1 MSIAHVKLDG
11 LNNRELLLET
21 VLPVLRAHGV
31 DAVELVWRTDRGGWL
46 LEVTLERPEA
56 TTPGAGVTLELCAD
70 ISRELSAALDQADL
84 IPHHYRLEVGSPGL
98 ERALYESRDYARFAG
113 QFARIKLKAPI
124 EGQYVLRGTLRGLDA
139 EGRVVLE
146 DERAQLVQFPFDGID
161 SARLEFEVSSAS
173 ARGGKGPHGRASGR
187 GPRAQRP
194 QR

>member
-1 MSIAHVKLDG
+1 MSIAHEKLDG
-11 LNNRELLLET
+11 LNRERVLEA
-21 VLPVLRAHGV
+21 VLPVLCAHGV

-46 LEVTLERPEA
+46 LELTVEQPES
-56 TTPGAGVTLELCAD
+56 TSPGEGVTLELCTG
-70 ISRELSAALDQADL
+70 ISRDLSAALDVADT

-98 ERALYESRDYARFAG
+98 ERTLYRVRDYARFSG

-146 DERAQLVQFPFDGID
+146 DERGKLVALPFDGIE
-161 SARLEFEVSSAS
+161 SARLLFELSSAG

-187 GPRAQRP
+187 GLRAQRP

>member
-11 LNNRELLLET
+11 LNRERVLEA

-31 DAVELVWRTDRGGWL
+31 DAVELVWRTDRGGWV
-46 LEVTLERPEA
+46 LEVTVEYPES
-56 TTPGAGVTLELCAD
+56 TLPGAGVTLDLCTE
-70 ISRELSAALDQADL
+70 ISRGLSAALDVADI
-84 IPHHYRLEVGSPGL
+84 IPHRYRLEVGSPGL
-98 ERALYESRDYARFAG
+98 ERTLYGVRDYARFAG
-113 QFARIKLKAPI
+113 QFARIKLKAPVD
-124 EGQYVLRGTLRGLDA
+124 GQHVLRGTLHGLDA

-146 DERAQLVQFPFDGID
+146 DERGELVSLAFDGID
-161 SARLEFEVSSAS
+161 SARLEFEMSSAG